1 MNYHLQKML
10 FILLLLVT
18 GVTSPA
24 QTRIWSLDDCI
35 EYALERNVTV
45 LKSKLSIKSAEQNY
59 QQAKNNRLPSLQA
72 SINHTANWNKQQNTI
87 ENTYGNLIGVNNTTY
102 GFSADAILFNGFK
115 LKMQI
120 KQQELNLQSSGF
132 YSEVVAESTELS
144 ILDAYV
150 QILYAEEEVKNANRQ
165 LESTSQQLV
174 LAQERKDLGV
184 ISKVDYL
191 QIKSELASEK
201 LTLANAESNLA
212 MTRVTLMQLMEMP
225 VNDAFQIESPD
236 LESLISRQVAT
247 EVFPIYQHA
256 LTIMPQIMQSELN
269 LASASLDEKI
279 AKAER
284 WPTLS
289 LGAGISS
296 GWNNQTL
303 STSYFNQLN
312 NEFNPYIGLSLY
324 IPVFQKYTVRSAVKL
339 ARINVLTSQLDAQET
354 KNNLRKQIEQASV
367 DVLTAQSQYSASS
380 GKYEAAIESYKV
392 ATEKF
397 ATGMLSSAD
406 YLIEKNNQITAEN
419 DLLQAKFTLLFSY
432 KTLDYYKG
440 IPVSL
445 SK

>member
-1 MNYHLQKML
+1 
-10 FILLLLVT
+10 
-18 GVTSPA
+18 
-24 QTRIWSLDDCI
+24 
-35 EYALERNVTV
+35 
-45 LKSKLSIKSAEQNY
+45 
-59 QQAKNNRLPSLQA
+59 
-72 SINHTANWNKQQNTI
+72 
-87 ENTYGNLIGVNNTTY
+87 
-102 GFSADAILFNGFK
+102 
-115 LKMQI
+115 
-120 KQQELNLQSSGF
+120 
-132 YSEVVAESTELS
+132 VVAESTELS

-212 MTRVTLMQLMEMP
+212 MTRVYLMQLMEMP
-225 VNDAFQIESPD
+225 VNDDFKIESPD